1 MHRIKGAAS
10 FNEAAPFTYG
20 RINRHYSEFSKQTE
34 VKKVIRLMKKEEINE
49 LAALWLNSSLT
60 AHDFVPAEFWQEK
73 LPLVQKEY
81 LPGSITYVYEKEGKA
96 LGFLSLVKENKIGG
110 LFVDSTAQNKG
121 VGYALIEQAKRLF
134 NFLELDVYAR
144 NEKAVHFYLRQG
156 FQAVMVFKG
165 EDTGEESIK
174 MRWIQ

>member
-1 MHRIKGAAS
+1 M
-10 FNEAAPFTYG
+10 
-20 RINRHYSEFSKQTE
+20 
-34 VKKVIRLMKKEEINE
+34 IRLMKKEEIQE

-73 LPLVQKEY
+73 LPLVQNEY
-81 LPGSITYVYEKEGKA
+81 LPGSITYVYEKEGRA
-96 LGFLSLVKENKIGG
+96 LGFLSFVKENQIGG
-110 LFVDSTAQNKG
+110 LFVDSDAQDQG

-134 NFLELDVYAR
+134 SFLELDVYAR

-156 FQAVMVFKG
+156 FQAVVVFKG
-165 EDTGEESIK
+165 EDTGEESIR